1 MQEERL
7 KGCQVMP
14 VDDKAWWKMHH
25 HRRKKNRRDES
36 KEDTNSNDWHPGQR
50 FHLTVSK
57 ALAALSALV
66 TVKGTRNKAKKGTN
80 EPEYEFRAGEVTEW
94 SLA

>member
-7 KGCQVMP
+7 KGCQVIP

-36 KEDTNSNDWHPGQR
+36 KVKKTQIAMIGIQ
-50 FHLTVSK
+50 
-57 ALAALSALV
+57 ASAFTSRCPKL
-66 TVKGTRNKAKKGTN
+66 
-80 EPEYEFRAGEVTEW
+80 W
-94 SLA
+94 LHCLLW